1 MRDGDFYTSIGEGH
15 TIAMLLFLRDGPCQ
29 FTQLIQFVNNSRTLR
44 NRLERMDLE
53 GLITMTLCSDGHK
66 HFDIALTD
74 IGKDAATKFSIADK
88 LVPGQCL
95 QQKSLDMRHA
105 DAILRTMYGRAEVQQ
120 KDIMAATRSY
130 DPAVKV
136 LDKMVSEGL
145 VTCTDDRDGHQ
156 KLV

>member
-44 NRLERMDLE
+44 NRLDRMVLE
-53 GLITMTLCSDGHK
+53 GLITMTLCSEGHK
-66 HFDIALTD
+66 HFNIALTD
-74 IGKDAATKFSIADK
+74 MGLDAAMKFSIADK
-88 LVPGQCL
+88 LVPGKCV

-136 LDKMVSEGL
+136 LDKMLSEGL
-145 VTCTDDRDGHQ
+145 VTCSDNRDGHQ
-156 KLV
+156 KIA